1 MLDFSSLLLAAA
13 LSGACLSGTMFAIWF
28 TAPRARFVL
37 TMACGILV
45 LVAHVVLFWL
55 YARDPSPLLCQAV
68 LALLNLGF
76 LVVCLSAMQY
86 LDVRDYRSAALPSL
100 VVLAASASATFL
112 GFDGIGFIV
121 TYTLVT
127 ALLAAI
133 GVLFWVNGGGHD
145 RRILLVVSVLSGV
158 CGLSFGLCGAAL
170 LLKGQWVLG
179 AAPDNWAERLN
190 SVVSVA
196 CMTGLGALTLS
207 LHHLQAQ
214 IELKAET
221 MTDPL
226 TGLMNRRALTSLY
239 GERAFGPFMSVAMFD
254 LDHFKRTN
262 DVFGH
267 PVGDQVLRRFAAVI
281 KKYPRT
287 GVDAFRLGGEEFAVV
302 MSRMTQERAYDIA
315 SKIGV
320 AFGAEVVA
328 TALGP
333 LRSTVSG
340 GIGFGRPD
348 GAALDEVLAEA
359 DAALYAAKRAGRNCV
374 MAAKTSGK
382 ADPVEPALRSA

>member
-55 YARDPSPLLCQAV
+55 YAKEPSPLLSQAV
-68 LALLNLGF
+68 LALLNIGF

-86 LDVRDYRSAALPSL
+86 LDVRDHRRAVLPSL
-100 VVLAASASATFL
+100 VALAASAGATFL

-121 TYTLVT
+121 SYTLVT

-145 RRILLVVSVLSGV
+145 RRILLVVSALSGV

-333 LRSTVSG
+333 LRSTVSA

-348 GAALDEVLAEA
+348 GVMLDEVLAEA